1 MEFVM
6 QLVVNTFGAVL
17 RKQGERFLIRAG
29 DMEMAVSAHKV
40 QSIMVVTGVSLSSDV
55 LQLAADHNID
65 VVFLDRFGD
74 PYGRFWQNR
83 MGSTA
88 AIRRRQLESA
98 DSPEGL
104 ELVRGWVEAK
114 LRHQLEFLEEL
125 AGRRPGMEVY
135 FQPARQGI
143 RDCLDQL
150 NRLAG
155 TVEERRGTLMGLEG
169 AAGRVY
175 FACLGCLVPEAY
187 RFEGRSRQPARDA
200 FNAMLNYTYGVLYS
214 LVEKAC
220 ICAGLDPYV
229 GFLHTDNYGKKS
241 LVFDLIEPF
250 RILGDRTA
258 LLLFTGRRVKVEYFE
273 PVPGG
278 VALSAAGRAAL
289 LESFNERMD
298 RSVRYPVQ
306 SRPGR
311 TRNIKRRDV
320 IRYEAHALAN
330 RLLGKMGM
338 PRVVETRQ
346 LWDEANDAAAT
357 DTVDL
362 EEAEGNE
369 EAGEDVTPLADE
381 DSTLDQPEGSDG
393 EGGGC

>member
-1 MEFVM
+1 M
-6 QLVVNTFGAVL
+6 QLVVNTFGAAL
-17 RKQGERFLIRAG
+17 RKQGDRFLIRAG
-29 DMEMAVSAHKV
+29 DKELAVSAHKV
-40 QSIMVVTGVSLSSDV
+40 QSILVTTGVSLSSDV
-55 LQLAADHNID
+55 LQLAAEHNID

-98 DSPEGL
+98 DGPEGL

-125 AGRRPGMEVY
+125 ASRRPGTEAD
-135 FQPARQGI
+135 FQPAQEGI
-143 RDCLDQL
+143 RDCLE
-150 NRLAG
+150 RLGSLSG

-175 FACLGCLVPEAY
+175 FTCLGRLVPEAY
-187 RFEGRSRQPARDA
+187 RFEGRSRQPARDG

-241 LVFDLIEPF
+241 LVYDLIEPF
-250 RILGDRTA
+250 RILGDRTS

-278 VALSAAGRAAL
+278 VTLSSAGRAAL
-289 LESFNERMD
+289 LESFNERME
-298 RSVRYPVQ
+298 RAVRYPVQ
-306 SRPGR
+306 SKPGR
-311 TRNIKRRDV
+311 TRNVKRRDV

-330 RLLGKMGM
+330 RLLGKMDM

-346 LWDEANDAAAT
+346 LWDEANEAAAASPI
-357 DTVDL
+357 DL
-362 EEAEGNE
+362 DETAENE
-369 EAGEDVTPLADE
+369 EWGEDVNPLADE
-381 DSTLDQPEGSDG
+381 DGTLEQPESSDP
-393 EGGGC
+393 EGNQC